1 MRIFALLIFF
11 LAIMPFVQSQEE
23 TAPAPATKPPAQ
35 KQFTQ
40 AQLEQMVAPI
50 ALYPDRLLAQVLAA
64 STYPADVVAAERW
77 VKKNPNL
84 SQDEIKTELQ
94 GKKWD
99 PSVQGLVFF
108 PQLLSKMSGNLDWT
122 KDLGDAFLEQQK
134 DVMNTVQVMRAKAK
148 EAGNLKSDTNQQVD
162 ATQEGQ
168 IQIQSANPDTEFV
181 NNYVPSESYGSWNNG
196 GSWDY
201 PQVAVAPAYPWGC
214 YGAGWA
220 LGYRCA
226 WNHGYISHY
235 NNNYFANANRYYPK
249 DIANR
254 EWTHGQVAMRNLA
267 SSNTQDRDRQ
277 YGNDEYDA
285 HNRNAYN
292 ENRNDYDRNRNAYN
306 ENRNDNDRN
315 RNDYDKNRSYEGH
328 QTRDNAFR
336 SARSGEDERS
346 YSDRGYSSRY
356 KSSSD
361 RNRPSHSYSHSG
373 GYHSGG
379 YHSGGGGGSHGG
391 GGRR

>member
-1 MRIFALLIFF
+1 MMIC
-11 LAIMPFVQSQEE
+11 P
-23 TAPAPATKPPAQ
+23 
-35 KQFTQ
+35 
-40 AQLEQMVAPI
+40 
-50 ALYPDRLLAQVLAA
+50 
-64 STYPADVVAAERW
+64 
-77 VKKNPNL
+77 
-84 SQDEIKTELQ
+84 
-94 GKKWD
+94 
-99 PSVQGLVFF
+99 
-108 PQLLSKMSGNLDWT
+108 LDWT
-122 KDLGDAFLEQQK
+122 KDLGDAFMDQQK

-168 IQIQSANPDTEFV
+168 IQIQSANPDTEYV

-214 YGAGWA
+214 YGAAWA

-267 SSNTQDRDRQ
+267 SSNTQDRERQ

-285 HNRNAYN
+285 HNRNDYN
-292 ENRNDYDRNRNAYN
+292 ENRNG
-306 ENRNDNDRN
+306 
-315 RNDYDKNRSYEGH
+315 YDKNRSYEGH

-336 SARSGEDERS
+336 STRSGEDERS

-361 RNRPSHSYSHSG
+361 RNRPSHSYSHG
-373 GYHSGG
+373 GG
-379 YHSGGGGGSHGG
+379 YHSGGGSHGGGSRGGGGG